1 MADLRAPML
10 MLAAALAGTALAA
23 PQAVAQS
30 NPQGTLRIAIDSDA
44 DALDPTLAR
53 TYVGR
58 IVFASLCDKLVDID
72 EKLNIVPQLAQSY
85 EWTDPK
91 TLMFKLR
98 PGVTFH
104 DGSKLDAE
112 AVRYS
117 LMRHLTLQG
126 STRRGEISALES
138 VEIVDPLTVK
148 LHLKTPSSPFLSQLA
163 DRAGMIL
170 PPAYT
175 EAAGKD
181 FPLKPV
187 CAGPF
192 KFTERV
198 PQDRIVFD
206 RFDGYWNK
214 DAIHVNRVVFR
225 PITDAT
231 VRLANLQAG
240 ALEMVQGIQP
250 SDLDAVKQDPKLRA
264 VVNDGLGYIDL
275 TFNIA
280 NGTRPRTPL
289 MTDARVRQAFAL
301 SIDRQALI
309 DVVFNGLHTPVAQG
323 VTPASPFYDPSVKPQ
338 PRDIAKAKA
347 LLAAAGVKTPLPVE
361 LLLGNNPLNL
371 QVGEVIQSM
380 AKDAGFDVKIRS
392 TEFVTALKASDAG
405 DFEVFFIGWSGRVD
419 PDGNLY
425 SFFKTGAPLNAP
437 HYSNPEVDNLLDQ
450 ARAITDVGQRRAL
463 YGKLAAKVNE
473 DVPLMYLYA
482 PRAVFG
488 LSAKVSGFV
497 PVPDNIIRP
506 QGIRIAQ

>member
-1 MADLRAPML
+1 MAELHTRML
-10 MLAAALAGTALAA
+10 MLATVFAATALAA
-23 PQAVAQS
+23 PPALAQAA
-30 NPQGTLRIAIDSDA
+30 PQGTLRIAIDSDA

-72 EKLNIVPQLAQSY
+72 EKLNIVPQLAQSF

-91 TLMFKLR
+91 TLLLKLR

-104 DGSKLDAE
+104 DGSKVDAE

-148 LHLKTPSSPFLSQLA
+148 LHLKAPSAPFLSQLA
-163 DRAGMIL
+163 DRAGMIM
-170 PPAYT
+170 PPVYT

-240 ALEMVQGIQP
+240 ALDMVQGIQP
-250 SDLDAVKQDPKLRA
+250 TDLDTVKKDPKLRA
-264 VVNDGLGYIDL
+264 EVNDGLGYVSL

-280 NGTRPRTPL
+280 NGTRPRTPM

-301 SIDRQALI
+301 SIDRQALV
-309 DVVFNGLHTPVAQG
+309 DVVFNGLHTPVAQA
-323 VTPASPFYDPSVKPQ
+323 VPPASPFYDPSVKPQ
-338 PRDIAKAKA
+338 PRDIDKAKA
-347 LLAAAGVKTPLPVE
+347 LLAAAGVKAPITVE

-425 SFFKTGAPLNAP
+425 SFVRTGAPLNAQR
-437 HYSNPEVDNLLDQ
+437 YSNADVDSLLDQ
-450 ARAITDVGQRRAL
+450 ARAVTDVAQRRSL
-463 YGKLAAKVNE
+463 YGKVATQLNQ
-473 DVPLMYLYA
+473 DLPLMYLYA

-497 PVPDNIIRP
+497 AVPDNLIRP
-506 QGIRIAQ
+506 QGIKIAP